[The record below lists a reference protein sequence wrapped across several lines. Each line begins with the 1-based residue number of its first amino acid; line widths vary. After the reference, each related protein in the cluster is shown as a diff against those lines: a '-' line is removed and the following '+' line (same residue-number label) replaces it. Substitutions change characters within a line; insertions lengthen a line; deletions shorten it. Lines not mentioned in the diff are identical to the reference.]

1 MMSRLRNTAP
11 IALLGIVCVA
21 ASYLPVA
28 PIALLAAL
36 VAVLLLPAWAAARYA
51 AANGAAGDALES
63 SAYAYGGLA
72 LSCWSL
78 WVIGSSIGLSR
89 PLIVAAPVIG
99 AVALTMVGG
108 LQPSPAGPESDSAD
122 AGSDSGSSR
131 QRHGARPE
139 RFAVILT
146 AVTLAVLVIIPFLP
160 YGWVGSDGV
169 HRMAMTDWYKHLMVT
184 TALDTAD
191 RLPPAN
197 PFLISDDNTA
207 YYYGFHLVAA
217 AIHRAAGRV
226 GDVYQILLAM
236 TVVTAAAFPLVLFVL
251 ARGLLS
257 DSRRATV
264 AAIGGSLL
272 AGFDL
277 VVWALQAVR
286 DTVTAWPLSGGFAG
300 LRAVVP
306 SAHLDFWIHHNERSF
321 SVPYVATIWAPQHV
335 AGVLLALLIIH
346 SLRLP
351 ADGRYQLPRG
361 RLLPMVMLAAL
372 PAMSAYVAVALVFGA
387 VAIVAVESWSRHC
400 LPWRVESFRRWGSVG
415 VPAALLAIPIIRVL
429 ADDAGGRLTFA
440 ISSAGT
446 WLNGAAFSTIFGD
459 GSFAR
464 LLDTPA
470 LYVMEFGIVG
480 IFGLMAIVRRVK
492 GRILTAAQ
500 HQAVIMSVA
509 ILLLATFVR
518 PPIGEPNNLFARPML
533 VVWALLACFAADAW
547 CEGGRRRWSRRL
559 GLLVCAGGTA
569 LAVVGATLE
578 GAIFWATPRET
589 VAAARWI
596 NAETPVG
603 AVVAIDPDRRDLG
616 HWLRRRV
623 IAADRRH
630 ALLFGAAPEEYSA
643 AVRRLHDAYDAFD
656 PGEAWALLGSLGAEV
671 VVVDLP
677 APAWTRP
684 PCFTPGYR
692 GERLAVFLRT
702 TAPCTTHV
710 RSAYER

>member
-1 MMSRLRNTAP
+1 MSL
-11 IALLGIVCVA
+11 
-21 ASYLPVA
+21 
-28 PIALLAAL
+28 
-36 VAVLLLPAWAAARYA
+36 
-51 AANGAAGDALES
+51 
-63 SAYAYGGLA
+63 
-72 LSCWSL
+72 
-78 WVIGSSIGLSR
+78 GLSR
-89 PLIVAAPVIG
+89 RLCR
-99 AVALTMVGG
+99 LERY
-108 LQPSPAGPESDSAD
+108 SPSAD
-122 AGSDSGSSR
+122 HQALHAADATGKR
-131 QRHGARPE
+131 
-139 RFAVILT
+139 
-146 AVTLAVLVIIPFLP
+146 
-160 YGWVGSDGV
+160 
-169 HRMAMTDWYKHLMVT
+169 TD
-184 TALDTAD
+184 A
-191 RLPPAN
+191 
-197 PFLISDDNTA
+197 
-207 YYYGFHLVAA
+207 
-217 AIHRAAGRV
+217 
-226 GDVYQILLAM
+226 
-236 TVVTAAAFPLVLFVL
+236 
-251 ARGLLS
+251 
-257 DSRRATV
+257 
-264 AAIGGSLL
+264 
-272 AGFDL
+272 
-277 VVWALQAVR
+277 
-286 DTVTAWPLSGGFAG
+286 
-300 LRAVVP
+300 
-306 SAHLDFWIHHNERSF
+306 
-321 SVPYVATIWAPQHV
+321 
-335 AGVLLALLIIH
+335 
-346 SLRLP
+346 
-351 ADGRYQLPRG
+351 
-361 RLLPMVMLAAL
+361 
-372 PAMSAYVAVALVFGA
+372 
-387 VAIVAVESWSRHC
+387 
-400 LPWRVESFRRWGSVG
+400 SFRR
-415 VPAALLAIPIIRVL
+415 
-429 ADDAGGRLTFA
+429 
-440 ISSAGT
+440 SSAGT
-446 WLNGAAFSTIFGD
+446 GLIRAAAFCDNLRPDAEASPGCWTRQLRYVQWTTGHTSRSLNSST
-459 GSFAR
+459 
-464 LLDTPA
+464 T
-470 LYVMEFGIVG
+470 
-480 IFGLMAIVRRVK
+480 VRRRLK

-656 PGEAWALLGSLGAEV
+656 PGEAWVLLGSLGAEV